1 MPRRKSMLAQMYEAH
16 QKAKLQ
22 RQKLEEQ
29 AARAWAAEER
39 RVAAQME
46 KEAAQLRRE
55 EERAAQTRL
64 REEQQAERARQ
75 QAAVKAE
82 REAAQQAR
90 EQERLVAAQIREQ
103 QQREAAQR
111 RDQQAREADRRR
123 RTVERRVA
131 EAEVRTEAVQAR
143 ISAFEQLLNDRN
155 RHLAAHSRR
164 AEAAFNTD
172 GPDAFVAAIQRALAT
187 SVYPDGLD
195 GSCAAQY
202 IPESRELWVEYE
214 LPRQDVIPAVT
225 GYRYVKT
232 KDLVQPEPRKGPE
245 INKLY
250 EKLIARV
257 ALRTLAEAFD
267 VAPATLVAGIVF
279 NGYVS
284 AKDRATG
291 KPVRPL
297 LLSVHAPRE
306 EFAEIV
312 LDEPELD
319 PKACL
324 RGYLNALISPHPY
337 DLEAVPPV
345 VQFDLRKFKFVEEMN
360 VIAGLDSRPDL
371 LALKPVE
378 FEHLIREL
386 FEAMGMKSW
395 VTQASRD
402 EGVDGVA
409 VNEDPIVGGLCIIQ
423 AKRYSRIVGLESVHA
438 LAGVMEDKN
447 AAKGV
452 LVTTSWVGKA
462 SRDFAARNGSRI
474 EIIEGRHLK
483 SLLREHLGLDVLISL
498 PNLPP
503 GWERHEIS

>member
-1 MPRRKSMLAQMYEAH
+1 MPRRKSLIAQMYEAR

-22 RQKLEEQ
+22 QQKLEEQ

-39 RVAAQME
+39 RVAAQLE
-46 KEAAQLRRE
+46 KEVAQERRE
-55 EERAAQTRL
+55 AELAAKARL
-64 REEQQAERARQ
+64 RQEEQAERTRQ
-75 QAAVKAE
+75 QEAVKAE
-82 REAAQQAR
+82 RLAA
-90 EQERLVAAQIREQ
+90 Q
-103 QQREAAQR
+103 QQRERDRQAAAEGREQQR
-111 RDQQAREADRRR
+111 REAEERREEQAREADRRR
-123 RTVERRVA
+123 RTVERRTA
-131 EAEVRTEAVQAR
+131 EVEVRTEAVRAT
-143 ISAFEQLLNDRN
+143 IAAFERLLTDRN
-155 RHLAAHSRR
+155 THLAAHSRR
-164 AEAAFNTD
+164 AEAAFGAD
-172 GPDAFVAAIQRALAT
+172 GPEAFVAAIQRALAT
-187 SVYPDGLD
+187 SVYPEGLD

-214 LPRQDVIPAVT
+214 LPRQDVIPAMT

-232 KDLVQPEPRKGPE
+232 KDLIQPDPRREPE
-245 INKLY
+245 TNKLY

-267 VAPATLVAGIVF
+267 AAPAALVTGIVF

-324 RGYLNALISPHPY
+324 RSYLNALISPHPY

-423 AKRYSRIVGLESVHA
+423 AKRYSKIVGLEAVHA

-474 EIIEGRHLK
+474 ELIEGRHLK

-498 PNLPP
+498 PKLPP
-503 GWERHEIS
+503 GWERHEVS